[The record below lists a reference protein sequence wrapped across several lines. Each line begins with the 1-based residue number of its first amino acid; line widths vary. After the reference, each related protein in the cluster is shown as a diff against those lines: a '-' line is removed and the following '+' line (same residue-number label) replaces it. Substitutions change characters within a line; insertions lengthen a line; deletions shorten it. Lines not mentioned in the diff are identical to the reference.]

1 MANILQFTRN
11 RCTSVER
18 IDEETMR
25 ASCRLR
31 DTLTEAFVEIMVR
44 LPDLEI
50 IDVKGE
56 VLQTYQEACTNT
68 SLDALRKIIGIRI
81 GAGML
86 KMIKGLIGGGTD
98 CKQLV
103 FMVEECC
110 HGVILS
116 FTKEVLITSPRPK
129 ELQEA
134 KDFYAKMLKENI
146 RLYNRCA
153 AFAPGSSLVEGVEP
167 PGQA

>member
-1 MANILQFTRN
+1 MANILKFTRN

-31 DTLTEAFVEIMVR
+31 DTLTEALVEITVR

-50 IDVKGE
+50 IDIKGE
-56 VLQTYQEACTNT
+56 TIQTYREECAKT
-68 SLDALRKIIGIRI
+68 SPEALRKVIGIRI
-81 GAGML
+81 GPGML

-129 ELQEA
+129 ELEDA
-134 KDFYAKMLKENI
+134 KAFYAKMLKENI

-153 AFAPGSSLVEGVEP
+153 AFAPGSSLVEGIEP